1 MYATEE
7 LGAFVAG
14 HVEGSLP
21 SRTQEMMTLLV
32 IDLLA
37 ATAAG
42 FDGPLARAARAAA
55 RDIYG
60 AGPSGVWLA
69 QDNLSMAGAA
79 MANAA
84 AASALDIDDGHRG
97 AAGHPGAGI
106 IPAAFAVGQALG
118 SSSAA
123 VRDAIALGYDVAL
136 RVATARPVPTIVTYA
151 SGLWL
156 SFGVAAA
163 AGRLLK
169 LSGQQIA
176 HAMAIASIEGPLA
189 RVLGGTKYQAS
200 TVKESIPPSVVGGLT
215 GAFRARAGATGPID
229 LLDNEEFYT
238 RSVLTGGLGAHWWLE
253 DCYLK
258 PYACCRY
265 MHAAVDAILAM
276 REPGKPIKTLRIET
290 FARGLRLS
298 NTRAPLTLEGG
309 QYSYYFSCALAAVHG
324 AAALQPVDPASLRD
338 PAVLELASR
347 IELTSHEDF
356 DSLFPRATPC
366 RVIMDQGNGPR
377 VMTVLSPLGDVGNP
391 MSREQ
396 VTKKFRRISA
406 TMLPVAVQDRILAA
420 VGNLNEAGFRSLFDA
435 LATPSADQKM
445 SAD

>member
-1 MYATEE
+1 MHATEE

-21 SRTQEMMTLLV
+21 ARTQEMMTLLI

-42 FDGPLARAARAAA
+42 FDGPLASAARAAA
-55 RDIYG
+55 KDIYG
-60 AGPSGVWLA
+60 QGPAGVWLSP
-69 QDNLSMAGAA
+69 DKLSIAGAA

-118 SSSAA
+118 SSDAA
-123 VRDAIALGYDVAL
+123 IRDAIALGYDVAL

-169 LSGQQIA
+169 LSGEQIA
-176 HAMAIASIEGPLA
+176 HAMAIASVEGPLA
-189 RVLGGTKYQAS
+189 RVLGGTKYQGS
-200 TVKESIPPSVVGGLT
+200 TVKESIPPSVVAGLT

-229 LLDNEEFYT
+229 LLDNEEFYD
-238 RSVLTGGLGAHWWLE
+238 RSVLTDGLGAHWWLG

-276 REPGKPIKTLRIET
+276 REPGKPVKSLRIET

-298 NTRAPLTLEGG
+298 NSRAPATLEGG
-309 QYSYYFSCALAAVHG
+309 QYSYYFSCALAAVRG

-338 PAVLELASR
+338 TAVLELAGR
-347 IELTSHEDF
+347 IDLASHEDF
-356 DSLFPRATPC
+356 DDLFPRATPC
-366 RVIMDQGNGPR
+366 RVIMDQGDGPR
-377 VMTVLSPLGDVGNP
+377 TMTVPSPLGDVGNP

-396 VTKKFRRISA
+396 VTEKFRRISA
-406 TMLPVAVQDRILAA
+406 AQLSTGSQDRILAA
-420 VGNLNEAGFRSLFDA
+420 AGNLQTAGFGPLFDA
-435 LATPSADQKM
+435 LAATSA
-445 SAD
+445 S